1 MVFES
6 FSQIL
11 DLRLEQ
17 VQRREIPIR
26 SELSLVPD
34 AKFDDEICHGRRLPR
49 GSNSSYTAGVCGRRL
64 RRFLRSLFGF

>member
-17 VQRREIPIR
+17 VQCREIPIR
-26 SELSLVPD
+26 SKRCPLFPSQ
-34 AKFDDEICHGRRLPR
+34 
-49 GSNSSYTAGVCGRRL
+49 GSATTYAMAVVASEK
-64 RRFLRSLFGF
+64 

>member
-26 SELSLVPD
+26 SERCPLFD
-34 AKFDDEICHGRRLPR
+34 ARFGDDICHGPRLPR
-49 GSNSSYTAGVCGRRL
+49 EVIQVTLLAYGADD
-64 RRFLRSLFGF
+64 

>member
-17 VQRREIPIR
+17 VQRREIAIR
-26 SELSLVPD
+26 SKRCPSFPMQGSAMTD
-34 AKFDDEICHGRRLPR
+34 AM
-49 GSNSSYTAGVCGRRL
+49 
-64 RRFLRSLFGF
+64 FG

>member
-26 SELSLVPD
+26 SERCPLFPTQSSTTRYAMAAACPGEVIPATLL
-34 AKFDDEICHGRRLPR
+34 AYAADD
-49 GSNSSYTAGVCGRRL
+49 
-64 RRFLRSLFGF
+64 